1 MRTRIVRL
9 VSSWFLVGVGVALLL
24 QSELGVAPF
33 DVLNTGVVRAFG
45 LSFGFWYVVNSLT
58 FFAIGALLGTR
69 LGPGS
74 VIGTVVIGP
83 LIDVVGAV
91 LPEPAGLLPRGA
103 LLVAGV
109 ALISIAVSLVITAEL
124 GVGPTEAIMLGLMQR
139 GVSIVPARLVSDG
152 VPLVV
157 GALLGGALGVGTV
170 LFALAMGP
178 LVKFGLRR
186 LAYEPPYVRLARVS
200 VAAD

>member
-91 LPEPAGLLPRGA
+91 LPSRQDCSRVAPCWSPAWH
-103 LLVAGV
+103 
-109 ALISIAVSLVITAEL
+109 
-124 GVGPTEAIMLGLMQR
+124 
-139 GVSIVPARLVSDG
+139 
-152 VPLVV
+152 
-157 GALLGGALGVGTV
+157 
-170 LFALAMGP
+170 
-178 LVKFGLRR
+178 
-186 LAYEPPYVRLARVS
+186 
-200 VAAD
+200 

>member
-1 MRTRIVRL
+1 M
-9 VSSWFLVGVGVALLL
+9 
-24 QSELGVAPF
+24 
-33 DVLNTGVVRAFG
+33 
-45 LSFGFWYVVNSLT
+45 
-58 FFAIGALLGTR
+58 
-69 LGPGS
+69 
-74 VIGTVVIGP
+74 
-83 LIDVVGAV
+83 
-91 LPEPAGLLPRGA
+91 
-103 LLVAGV
+103 

-170 LFALAMGP
+170 VFTLAMGP